1 MTTTTSSEAIHISTS
16 SGASLAARCA
26 VFGYGVVSYTVG
38 VAALVGW
45 ILIMLGVVEFPA
57 LGMRLTVATA
67 TLFNLALMVA
77 FGLQHSIMARPKF
90 KKKWTKLVPPAVER
104 ATFVLATGLVL
115 GPVLALWQPMS
126 NTIWS
131 VPSPVLRTALI
142 VIAIAGWAY
151 LFLASFAINH
161 FELFGLRQVWQYFR
175 GEEVTSVPFKERLM
189 YRFDRHPIMT
199 GALIG
204 LWVTPE
210 MQLDHLLFSIMATIY
225 IVIGVYFEER
235 SLRRQWGAT
244 YDDYCKRVGSI
255 VPSFSRPKN

>member
-1 MTTTTSSEAIHISTS
+1 MTTTTSNHGIHASAS
-16 SGASLAARCA
+16 SAPSLAARCA
-26 VFGYGVVSYTVG
+26 VFTYGVVSYAVG

-45 ILIMLGVVEFPA
+45 ILIMLGVLEFPA
-57 LGMRLTVATA
+57 LGMELTVASA
-67 TLFNLALMVA
+67 TLFNLGLMVA
-77 FGLQHSIMARPKF
+77 FGLQHSIMARPAF
-90 KKKWTKLVPPAVER
+90 KKKWTKLIPPAVER

-115 GPVLALWQPMS
+115 GPVLAFWQPMS
-126 NTIWS
+126 GTVWNVS
-131 VPSPVLRTALI
+131 VPGLRTALI
-142 VIAIAGWAY
+142 VVAVAGWAY

-161 FELFGLRQVWQYFR
+161 FELFGLRQVYQYFR

-210 MQLDHLLFSIMATIY
+210 MHLDHLVFSIMATIY

-235 SLRRQWGAT
+235 SLRRQWGST

-255 VPSFSRPKN
+255 VPSFSGAKK